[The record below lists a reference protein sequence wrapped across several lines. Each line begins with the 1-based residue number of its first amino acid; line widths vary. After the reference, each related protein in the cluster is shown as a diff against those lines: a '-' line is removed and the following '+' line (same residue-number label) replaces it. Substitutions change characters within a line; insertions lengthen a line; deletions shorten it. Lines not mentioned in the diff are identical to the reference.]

1 MWRGHP
7 FSQRNKKTAGGRR
20 LEVADRGVGQNL
32 KNVDWKYT
40 GGAGGGGGLHNILGV
55 RSPLLTMTHEE
66 LFWKKDALIV

>member
-20 LEVADRGVGQNL
+20 LEAADRGVGQNL
-32 KNVDWKYT
+32 KNVDWKYR
-40 GGAGGGGGLHNILGV
+40 GGGLHNILGV

-66 LFWKKDALIV
+66 LFWKKDDLMV

>member
-32 KNVDWKYT
+32 KNVDWKYR
-40 GGAGGGGGLHNILGV
+40 GGVFITYWVLG
-55 RSPLLTMTHEE
+55 
-66 LFWKKDALIV
+66 ALC